1 VANGLNEF
9 WSGVS
14 SFDWS
19 PGIKFAGG
27 FTTILEAGN
36 AISVHQLSQGERLV
50 MLSEKAAYTGAKTF
64 GKVLGGIGVGL
75 TAASLAYEY
84 NQGKSNTHSI
94 VNAFVTGG
102 SFLVGAIAVTVGA
115 PVVAIGAAG
124 VGIGYGLFSIFGGDI
139 LINSAS
145 NDWGSKIMYP
155 K

>member
-1 VANGLNEF
+1 MIASSPFVDA
-9 WSGVS
+9 WSETNNL
-14 SFDWS
+14 
-19 PGIKFAGG
+19 P
-27 FTTILEAGN
+27 
-36 AISVHQLSQGERLV
+36 
-50 MLSEKAAYTGAKTF
+50 
-64 GKVLGGIGVGL
+64 
-75 TAASLAYEY
+75 
-84 NQGKSNTHSI
+84 GKSNAHSI